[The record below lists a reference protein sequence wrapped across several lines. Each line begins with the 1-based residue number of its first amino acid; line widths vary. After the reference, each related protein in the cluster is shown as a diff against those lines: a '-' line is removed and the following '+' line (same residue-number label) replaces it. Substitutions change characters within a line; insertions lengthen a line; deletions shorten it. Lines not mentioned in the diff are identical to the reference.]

1 MYIKVL
7 LQCSFKSFI
16 IITEPVGT
24 ELTRNCPV
32 VKKIITLNYFA
43 FVKLINVIKWLCGVC

>member
-1 MYIKVL
+1 MYVKVL
-7 LQCSFKSFI
+7 LQCYI

-24 ELTRNCPV
+24 ELTRNCPAV
-32 VKKIITLNYFA
+32 KKKIITLNYFA